1 MANIFDDNYEGF
13 LWWALGQFMEGK
25 TAHNYFRNAFI
36 AARDRVPTD
45 QIVRSIAIKSAL
57 FILYYALNKLG
68 T

>member
-36 AARDRVPTD
+36 AARDSEGADRPD
-45 QIVRSIAIKSAL
+45 REIDS
-57 FILYYALNKLG
+57 N
-68 T
+68 